1 VYKVVV
7 VALLLTIHGP
17 RCVVP
22 VELSQEKEFVPGV
35 ADPQPIILILKFAVL
50 AKYWPRVVFDLP
62 AAGLPPTIHK
72 LSCTVLVESSPEK
85 DFGPR
90 VVGTLLT
97 VLIRKSAAPAE

>member
-1 VYKVVV
+1 MYEVVV
-7 VALLLTIHGP
+7 VATLPTIRRP

-35 ADPQPIILILKFAVL
+35 ADPQPITLILKSAVL

-62 AAGLPPTIHK
+62 AAGLPPTIHR
-72 LSCTVLVESSPEK
+72 LSCAVLVESSPEK
-85 DFGPR
+85 VFVPR

-97 VLIRKSAAPAE
+97 VLILSSAAPAE